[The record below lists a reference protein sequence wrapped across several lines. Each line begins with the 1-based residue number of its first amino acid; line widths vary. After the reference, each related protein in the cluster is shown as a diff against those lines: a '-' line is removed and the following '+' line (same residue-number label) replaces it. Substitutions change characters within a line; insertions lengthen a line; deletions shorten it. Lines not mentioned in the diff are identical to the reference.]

1 MTQKKLAFNQKCL
14 HMLSLDIHFPVYK
27 DLKTNIAKYSEHMA
41 KNFDFFDYK
50 I

>member
-27 DLKTNIAKYSEHMA
+27 DLKTNMA